1 MPNIKALGDIAM
13 GDRNKLN
20 SLTLAFS
27 QMTASGRLMGQ
38 DLLQMINAGFNPLS
52 EISRKTGKSIGVL
65 KEEMEKGKISAEMVT
80 QAFYSA
86 TQAGG
91 QFHGMT
97 ERWDRRPRA
106 SGPRFSDWRATC
118 CSASTGSSSRW

>member
-1 MPNIKALGDIAM
+1 
-13 GDRNKLN
+13 
-20 SLTLAFS
+20 
-27 QMTASGRLMGQ
+27 MTASGRLMGQ

-97 ERWDRRPRA
+97 EKMGQTAAGKW
-106 SGPRFSDWRATC
+106 
-118 CSASTGSSSRW
+118 STLLGLAGALLFRLYGIIEP

>member
-1 MPNIKALGDIAM
+1 MMLSFGIAQDRIMPNIKALGDIAM

-65 KEEMEKGKISAEMVT
+65 KR
-80 QAFYSA
+80 
-86 TQAGG
+86 
-91 QFHGMT
+91 
-97 ERWDRRPRA
+97 RWRKARSRPR
-106 SGPRFSDWRATC
+106 W
-118 CSASTGSSSRW
+118 

>member
-1 MPNIKALGDIAM
+1 
-13 GDRNKLN
+13 
-20 SLTLAFS
+20 
-27 QMTASGRLMGQ
+27 MTASGRLMGQ

-97 ERWDRRPRA
+97 D
-106 SGPRFSDWRATC
+106 
-118 CSASTGSSSRW
+118 

>member
-1 MPNIKALGDIAM
+1 MMLSFGIAQDRIMPNIKALGDIAM

-52 EISRKTGKSIGVL
+52 EISARQ
-65 KEEMEKGKISAEMVT
+65 ENPSA
-80 QAFYSA
+80 
-86 TQAGG
+86 
-91 QFHGMT
+91 
-97 ERWDRRPRA
+97 
-106 SGPRFSDWRATC
+106 C
-118 CSASTGSSSRW
+118 